1 MNPQSQAENR
11 EVDSLR
17 GLNTDI
23 GHGLVSMAKLIEHS
37 LTTDSMEG
45 AKKRMIRFVPKGKLT
60 RYKRLTQLIRRCR
73 SAGGQD
79 GPKLTNMSML
89 WNVEAR
95 RSLLEGIQDKT
106 VTVRHRETPD
116 REVERSESCTVMV
129 QIAVAILLQAKAL
142 LTFNWCFMARKND
155 RTCKWKKANER
166 GSDSIVCTTTQS
178 R

>member
-1 MNPQSQAENR
+1 MNPHSQAINR

-17 GLNTDI
+17 GLKTDI

-37 LTTDSMEG
+37 LTTVSMEG

-79 GPKLTNMSML
+79 GPKLTYMSML

-95 RSLLEGIQDKT
+95 RALLGRPQDKT
-106 VTVRHRETPD
+106 VTARHRETPD
-116 REVERSESCTVMV
+116 REVEQSESCTVMA
-129 QIAVAILLQAKAL
+129 QIAVARLLQVKAL

-166 GSDSIVCTTTQS
+166 GSDSIVCTPTPYK
-178 R
+178 